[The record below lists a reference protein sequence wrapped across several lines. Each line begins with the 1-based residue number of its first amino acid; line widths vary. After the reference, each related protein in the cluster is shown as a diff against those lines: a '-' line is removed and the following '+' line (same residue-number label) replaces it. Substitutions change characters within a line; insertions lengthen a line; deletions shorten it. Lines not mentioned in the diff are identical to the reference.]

1 MSELPEALLRSQL
14 ASYFLQ
20 PLEIAEIH
28 RMPDDVDRFGQPFLA
43 RDRLRIIYRGRLRGV
58 QLHAS
63 LPDSRADM
71 LQASLQQLDAVA
83 SDEPLYSWTV
93 VSEGKRIGGISTTK
107 RLIIVIPE
115 AMPHV

>member
-1 MSELPEALLRSQL
+1 MTELSEAVLRSQL
-14 ASYFLQ
+14 ASHFPQ
-20 PLEIAEIH
+20 PLEIAEICL
-28 RMPDDVDRFGQPFLA
+28 MPDDIDRFGQPFLA
-43 RDRLRIIYRGRLRGV
+43 RDRLKTIYRGRLRGV

-71 LQASLQQLDAVA
+71 LEASLKQLDAVA

-93 VSEGKRIGGISTTK
+93 LSGGKRIGGISTTK

-115 AMPHV
+115 TPNAT